1 MVLLVTQE
9 SVDVRELAGQIA
21 SGETPWKDRVEPR
34 PEGSSSGSEEQMEA
48 EHRTVELSCKGGSGK
63 DSEADVVGE
72 QRECEQLN
80 SGQLD
85 R

>member
-9 SVDVRELAGQIA
+9 NVDVRELAGQIA
-21 SGETPWKDRVEPR
+21 SGEILWKDGVEPR
-34 PEGSSSGSEEQMEA
+34 PEGHSSGSEEQMEA
-48 EHRTVELSCKGGSGK
+48 EHRTVEPSCEGDSGK
-63 DSEADVVGE
+63 DSEADMVGE
-72 QRECEQLN
+72 QGEHEQLD